1 MIKRPSDINLSHGLV
16 IVIVWS
22 IILLGVG
29 MYLGAS
35 LVDVECETCE
45 ASLEDAIEQ
54 LHICEQKLLIPDT
67 DRCEDERLTE
77 RKLCTSKLAEYK
89 RLRCKICELTHDPYP
104 LKPND
109 SRDTGSASRD

>member
-1 MIKRPSDINLSHGLV
+1 MIKLPGDINLPQGVV
-16 IVIVWS
+16 IVLVWS
-22 IILLGVG
+22 MILLGVG
-29 MYLGAS
+29 AYLGTS

-54 LHICEQKLLIPDT
+54 LHICERKLLTPDH

-77 RKLCTSKLAEYK
+77 RKLCEGKLAEYK
-89 RLRCKICELTHDPYP
+89 RLRCKICELTHDSYP
-104 LKPND
+104 PKPND

>member
-1 MIKRPSDINLSHGLV
+1 MKLPSDINLSHGLV

-22 IILLGVG
+22 MILLGVG
-29 MYLGAS
+29 AYLGAS

-54 LHICEQKLLIPDT
+54 LHICEQKLLIPDA
-67 DRCEDERLTE
+67 DRCEDERLSE
-77 RKLCTSKLAEYK
+77 RKLCEQKLTEYK
-89 RLRCKICELTHDPYP
+89 RLRCKICELTHDSYP
-104 LKPND
+104 PKPND

>member
-1 MIKRPSDINLSHGLV
+1 MIKRPSDISLSHGLV

-29 MYLGAS
+29 VYLGAS

-67 DRCEDERLTE
+67 DRCEDERLSE
-77 RKLCTSKLAEYK
+77 RKLCGDKLTEYK
-89 RLRCKICELTHDPYP
+89 RLRCKICELSHDPYP
-104 LKPND
+104 PEPND
-109 SRDTGSASRD
+109 PRDTGSASRD

>member
-1 MIKRPSDINLSHGLV
+1 M

-54 LHICEQKLLIPDT
+54 LHICEQKLLIPDA
-67 DRCEDERLTE
+67 DRCEDERLSE
-77 RKLCTSKLAEYK
+77 RKLCGDKLTEYK
-89 RLRCKICELTHDPYP
+89 RLRCKICELSHDPYP
-104 LKPND
+104 SEPND
-109 SRDTGSASRD
+109 PRDTGSASRD